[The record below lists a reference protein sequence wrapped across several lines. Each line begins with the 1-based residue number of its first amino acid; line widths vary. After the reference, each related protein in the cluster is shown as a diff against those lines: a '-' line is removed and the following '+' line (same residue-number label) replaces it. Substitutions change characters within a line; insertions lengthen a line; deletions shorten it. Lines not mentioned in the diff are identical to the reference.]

1 MIEARAL
8 SITRGSRTVLRELTL
23 SLRPAEVL
31 AVLGPNGS
39 GKSTLLAALSGTLR
53 PDRGGV
59 WLDGRCLKSWSAREL
74 AMRRAVLPQQLRLDF
89 PLTALEVALLGR
101 IPHLGPHGQESLHDL
116 EIAEA
121 ALARVGARHLEARPY
136 PELSGGE
143 RQRIQLARALTQL
156 HAANTESERYLLL
169 DEPTASQDLAQQQ
182 QILLLARALAAEGIG
197 VLVVLHDLNQAAQ
210 CADRVALLRSGEL
223 VVCGEPDAVLIPSRI
238 EEVFGVRV
246 QQLRGRRP
254 VLLPV
259 PLSPPS
265 AEESSQ
271 PLTHSHSVHPN
282 EVSHE
287 PCRCPLPAPDGTQP

>member
-23 SLRPAEVL
+23 SLRPSEVL

-39 GKSTLLAALSGTLR
+39 GKSTLLTALAGTLR

-59 WLDGRCLKSWSAREL
+59 WLDGQCLKSFSTREL
-74 AMRRAVLPQQLRLDF
+74 ALRRAVLPQQLRIDF

-101 IPHLGPHGQESLHDL
+101 LPHLGPHGQESLRDL

-121 ALARVGARHLEARPY
+121 ALARVGARHLAARPY

-143 RQRIQLARALTQL
+143 QQRVQIARALTQL
-156 HAANTESERYLLL
+156 RSAEPESARYLLV

-182 QILLLARALAAEGIG
+182 AVLQLLRALSAEGIG

-223 VVCGEPDAVLIPSRI
+223 VACGEPDAVLTPARI

-246 QQLRGRRP
+246 QKLRGRRP

-259 PLSPPS
+259 PLSDLS
-265 AEESSQ
+265 AAESAL
-271 PLTHSHSVHPN
+271 PLVPSVHPN

-287 PCRCPLPAPDGTQP
+287 QCRCPVPAPDGTQR

>member
-8 SITRGSRTVLRELTL
+8 SITRGSRTVLRNVTL
-23 SLRPAEVL
+23 SLRPSEVL

-39 GKSTLLAALSGTLR
+39 GKSTLLAALAGTLR

-59 WLDGRCLKSWSAREL
+59 WLDERCLSSFSARDL
-74 AMRRAVLPQQLRLDF
+74 ALRRAVLPQQLRLSF

-101 IPHLGPHGQESLHDL
+101 LPHLGPHDRESPRDL

-121 ALARVGARHLEARPY
+121 ALIRVGASHLAAHPY

-143 RQRIQLARALTQL
+143 QQRVQLARALTQL
-156 HAANTESERYLLL
+156 HSTDREGNSYLLL

-182 QILLLARALAAEGIG
+182 QVLRLARSLSAEGIG

-223 VVCGEPDAVLIPSRI
+223 IACGEPDAVLTPSRI
-238 EEVFGVRV
+238 EGVFGVRV
-246 QQLRGRRP
+246 QKLRGPHP
-254 VLLPV
+254 VLLPI
-259 PLSPPS
+259 PLSALSAADPPRRLV
-265 AEESSQ
+265 
-271 PLTHSHSVHPN
+271 PSVHPN

-287 PCRCPLPAPDGTQP
+287 PCSCPVHAPDGSQR

>member
-8 SITRGSRTVLRELTL
+8 SITRGARTVLRELTI
-23 SLRPAEVL
+23 SLRPSEVL

-39 GKSTLLAALSGTLR
+39 GKSTLLAALAGTLR

-59 WLDGRCLKSWSAREL
+59 WLDGRSLPSFSARAL
-74 AMRRAVLPQQLRLDF
+74 ALRRAVLPQQLRLDF

-101 IPHLGPHGQESLHDL
+101 LPHLGPHGQESPRDL
-116 EIAEA
+116 EIAEG
-121 ALARVGARHLEARPY
+121 ALGRVDASHLAARPY

-143 RQRIQLARALTQL
+143 RQRVQLARALTQL
-156 HAANTESERYLLL
+156 HTADPETERYLLL

-182 QILLLARALAAEGIG
+182 IVLRLARSLSAEGVG

-210 CADRVALLRSGEL
+210 CADRIALLRSGEL
-223 VVCGEPDAVLIPSRI
+223 VACGEPSAVLTPSRI
-238 EEVFGVRV
+238 EGVFGVRV
-246 QQLRGRRP
+246 QQLRGPHP

-259 PLSPPS
+259 PLSPLS
-265 AEESSQ
+265 AADPARSLV
-271 PLTHSHSVHPN
+271 PSVHPN

-287 PCRCPLPAPDGTQP
+287 PCRCPVHAPDGSQR